1 MHVEQR
7 QVVGHDRLHPVRRQH
22 RAQAVQRAAND
33 VAGRHPVARQLQATV
48 AETGHVEQVLDIAV
62 QSLGLVAGAFQQFA
76 TIRRR
81 DRLTQRQQAVDGAA
95 HGRQRRA
102 QVVGDRGEQGAA
114 QLLGL
119 AVQARGLQVLGQA
132 SPRQGLGQRLA

>member
-1 MHVEQR
+1 M
-7 QVVGHDRLHPVRRQH
+7 
-22 RAQAVQRAAND
+22 
-33 VAGRHPVARQLQATV
+33 

-81 DRLTQRQQAVDGAA
+81 DRLAQRQQAVDGAA

-114 QLLGL
+114 QLLGF

-132 SPRQGLGQRLA
+132 SPRQGLGQGLAEGGEQAPALRAQRLAVKRRDTEQCNSVVAGCMPAYEIRFFLA